1 MKLSKPSFAIFA
13 TPRINQHRETFSK
26 LSGDPFENIDRIAFK
41 LELKKKEEIK
51 DNFPRCINNITYYIT
66 ITPSSKFLKTLIQR
80 GK

>member
-1 MKLSKPSFAIFA
+1 M
-13 TPRINQHRETFSK
+13 FSK

-41 LELKKKEEIK
+41 LELKKKKEEIK